1 MRLFSPYVSSVS
13 ASSADS
19 LDKANQGQ
27 ANGNHLPADNTAD
40 LELGNSFN
48 NRLTHH
54 SNGLLVN
61 DKLAS
66 SNQNQAFD
74 SPSDAANGSGYLE
87 DILASPDADSANSP
101 RRRQRRK
108 R

>member
-1 MRLFSPYVSSVS
+1 MRLFSPYVGS

-19 LDKANQGQ
+19 LDKANSNQT
-27 ANGNHLPADNTAD
+27 NGNHLSTDNTD
-40 LELGNSFN
+40 LESGNSFN

-61 DKLAS
+61 DKLTT

-74 SPSDAANGSGYLE
+74 SPPDANGNGYLE